1 MSAFTMRSQATGAPS
16 ATSRIS
22 ELFDLGLWSDWFAQL
37 DRGFV
42 FLLVLPF
49 VVAVIGVWASYRE
62 KDDVGSRNSDLIP
75 SGNSD
80 HLGPAEAQNARHA
93 SPWRGKG

>member
-1 MSAFTMRSQATGAPS
+1 MRSQATGA
-16 ATSRIS
+16 TSRIT

-62 KDDVGSRNSDLIP
+62 KDDMQD
-75 SGNSD
+75 
-80 HLGPAEAQNARHA
+80 
-93 SPWRGKG
+93 RG

>member
-1 MSAFTMRSQATGAPS
+1 MQSQATSAPS

-62 KDDVGSRNSDLIP
+62 KDDMQD
-75 SGNSD
+75 
-80 HLGPAEAQNARHA
+80 
-93 SPWRGKG
+93 RG

>member
-1 MSAFTMRSQATGAPS
+1 MRSQATGA
-16 ATSRIS
+16 TSRIA

-42 FLLVLPF
+42 FLLLLPF

-62 KDDVGSRNSDLIP
+62 KDDMQDRD
-75 SGNSD
+75 
-80 HLGPAEAQNARHA
+80 
-93 SPWRGKG
+93 

>member
-1 MSAFTMRSQATGAPS
+1 MRSQATGA
-16 ATSRIS
+16 TSRIA

-62 KDDVGSRNSDLIP
+62 KDDMQD
-75 SGNSD
+75 
-80 HLGPAEAQNARHA
+80 
-93 SPWRGKG
+93 RG

>member
-1 MSAFTMRSQATGAPS
+1 MRSQATGA
-16 ATSRIS
+16 TSRIT

-42 FLLVLPF
+42 FLLVVPF

-62 KDDVGSRNSDLIP
+62 KDDMQD
-75 SGNSD
+75 
-80 HLGPAEAQNARHA
+80 
-93 SPWRGKG
+93 RG